1 LGREGSLMEVFVVQ
15 HAHEIEED
23 KEDVKFIGVY
33 STEESAN
40 AAVAGLSLQAGFRET
55 SNGFHVD
62 RYTVDEDHWTGGFI
76 TARTG

>member
-40 AAVAGLSLQAGFRET
+40 AAVAGL
-55 SNGFHVD
+55 
-62 RYTVDEDHWTGGFI
+62 
-76 TARTG
+76 